1 MQKKF
6 FALLLI
12 GSLFFLA
19 SCSTTPPDA
28 AICVEITLDRGRCVK
43 IVSGQE
49 FLWDETH
56 KYEDKTW
63 WEMRP
68 AMIQVPASSW
78 AQMKSFIIKVCKKYG
93 TCDKEISSWDR
104 TVKTID
110 KNLEGKPK

>member
-1 MQKKF
+1 MPRKLY
-6 FALLLI
+6 ALLLI
-12 GSLFFLA
+12 GSLFLLP

-28 AICVEITLDRGRCVK
+28 PVCVEVTLERGRCVR

-49 FLWDETH
+49 FIWDETNL
-56 KYEDKTW
+56 YEGKTW
-63 WEMRP
+63 WDMRP

-78 AQMKSFIIKVCKKYG
+78 AQIKSFIIKVCKKYG

-110 KNLEGKPK
+110 KNLEGKSK